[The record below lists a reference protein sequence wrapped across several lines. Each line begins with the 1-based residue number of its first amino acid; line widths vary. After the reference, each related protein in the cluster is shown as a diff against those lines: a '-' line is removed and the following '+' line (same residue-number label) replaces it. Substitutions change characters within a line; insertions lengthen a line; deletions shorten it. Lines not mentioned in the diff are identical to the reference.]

1 MNETNTS
8 VMEFLTKATLEEYGS
23 LQYVST
29 VQDHSVELM
38 AVTRMGTTQYF
49 LYLDGEL
56 KHVYQSFGAIKRKAL
71 SIVTDDYEVVEH

>member
-1 MNETNTS
+1 MQL
-8 VMEFLTKATLEEYGS
+8 FTKATLEEYGS
-23 LQYVST
+23 LHYAST
-29 VQDHSVELM
+29 VTDFAVELM

-71 SIVTDDYEVVEH
+71 TILTDDFEQVEY